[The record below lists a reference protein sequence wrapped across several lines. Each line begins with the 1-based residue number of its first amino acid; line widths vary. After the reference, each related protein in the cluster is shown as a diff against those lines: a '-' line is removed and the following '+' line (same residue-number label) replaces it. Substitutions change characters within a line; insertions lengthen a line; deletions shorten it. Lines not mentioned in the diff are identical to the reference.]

1 VERGAA
7 AVWAM
12 AHHVIE
18 TAKPNMTFL
27 GILVII
33 TAHRLCI
40 LEFFCNFF
48 IGRFVVNKPYAIIS
62 SSLTFWIPVMVMLTL
77 YHRYVVTLY
86 HRYVVTCTSGI
97 FSPRAIGVSLP

>member
-1 VERGAA
+1 
-7 AVWAM
+7 
-12 AHHVIE
+12 
-18 TAKPNMTFL
+18 
-27 GILVII
+27 
-33 TAHRLCI
+33 
-40 LEFFCNFF
+40 
-48 IGRFVVNKPYAIIS
+48 VVNKPYAIIS